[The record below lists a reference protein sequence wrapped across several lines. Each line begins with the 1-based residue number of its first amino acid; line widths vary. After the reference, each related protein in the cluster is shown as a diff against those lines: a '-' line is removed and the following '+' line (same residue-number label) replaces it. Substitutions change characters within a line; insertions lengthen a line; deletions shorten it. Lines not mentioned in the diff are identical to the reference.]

1 MQAAFAPVGAAKDW
15 ALIVRPPIVLISVAG
30 ASVGFLNATVGE
42 PHAPGYVFPWVGYL
56 VNCLAAALMA
66 AGLMVHNDYYDLASD
81 KVNRPHKVLAQ
92 GRIKEKTARDVGF
105 ALMVAGVL
113 LSFFG
118 HPRGSFVESV
128 NWTAG
133 LLAVTV
139 LADGLLY
146 NTVGKKHGI
155 GGHLEVAY
163 GVALIPVYGAA
174 GAGNALLALP
184 LGLGLFVMETGREI
198 MVAGGD
204 IEGDRKAGWIT
215 LPVKVGMRPA
225 LAAAIV
231 CYLASLPLF
240 LLPAIA
246 PASVAWRPSLLYVAG
261 STAFVAGL
269 VALWVP
275 CWRSPRFEVFEKFI
289 RTGSR
294 MLVFGFELL
303 LIAEAF
309 V

>member
-1 MQAAFAPVGAAKDW
+1 MGSAKDW
-15 ALIVRPPIVLISVAG
+15 ALVVRPPIVIISVAG

-42 PHAPGYVFPWVGYL
+42 GHPLPFVGWVI
-56 VNCLAAALMA
+56 NALAAALLA
-66 AGLMVHNDYYDLASD
+66 AGLMVHNDYYDLTSD

-92 GRIKEKTARDVGF
+92 GRIKERTARDVGF
-105 ALMVAGVL
+105 ALMVIGVAVA
-113 LSFFG
+113 FAG
-118 HPRGSFVESV
+118 HPKDTLADSINGV
-128 NWTAG
+128 AG
-133 LLAVTV
+133 LIAVTV

-146 NTVGKKHGI
+146 NTIGKKHGI
-155 GGHLEVAY
+155 GGHVEVAY
-163 GVALIPVYGAA
+163 GVALIPVFGAA
-174 GAGNALLALP
+174 GAGNPMLVLP
-184 LGLGLFVMETGREI
+184 LGLGLFVMEIGREI

-204 IEGDRKAGWIT
+204 IEGDRKAGWVT

-225 LAAAIV
+225 LIAALV
-231 CYLASLPLF
+231 FYLASLPLF
-240 LLPAIA
+240 LMPVVA
-246 PASVAWRPSLLYVAG
+246 PGLVAWRPSLLYIVG

-275 CWRSPRFEVFEKFI
+275 CWRKPEFETFERYI

-294 MLVFGFELL
+294 LLVFGFELL